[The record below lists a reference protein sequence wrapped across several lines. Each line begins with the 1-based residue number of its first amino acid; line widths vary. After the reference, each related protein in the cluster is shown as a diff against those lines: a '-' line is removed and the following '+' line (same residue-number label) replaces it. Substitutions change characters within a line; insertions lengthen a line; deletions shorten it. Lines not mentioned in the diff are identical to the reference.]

1 MENQLFRADATIIAG
16 THLNLRARFIF
27 PRRNLDRICDSFS
40 NSRSAKSRVAWI
52 YMSRDLVALFPR
64 PHRGM
69 SSPPLLSL
77 SSCASYAIVR
87 KRRCRY
93 SVRPMRP
100 AALLGM
106 HRSRH
111 DGEKRR
117 RRRWWRRIEL
127 SWFAAGVINVRAL
140 EASPD
145 HIAFVINR
153 FGGFPRPPAPFA
165 IMSCTFHYKFP
176 LVSLPLRVYVHAST
190 PARIGRACTE
200 RSAVHSLE
208 DRKGSRIRRG
218 EDVFIVGR
226 RRADKAKVNALSP
239 LRVPRDINSCY
250 SYVYRRAISRGSI
263 SK

>member
-1 MENQLFRADATIIAG
+1 MENQLFSPRGRNDNYRHPRGMFHFSTRKNFRSCIG
-16 THLNLRARFIF
+16 TPF
-27 PRRNLDRICDSFS
+27 PIPDRRNHVSRVDIYVARPCALF
-40 NSRSAKSRVAWI
+40 SRS
-52 YMSRDLVALFPR
+52 
-64 PHRGM
+64 HRGM
-69 SSPPLLSL
+69 SSPSLLSL
-77 SSCASYAIVR
+77 SSCVSYAIVR

-111 DGEKRR
+111 GEEKRR
-117 RRRWWRRIEL
+117 KRRRIEL

-140 EASPD
+140 GASTD

-176 LVSLPLRVYVHAST
+176 LVSLPLRVYIR
-190 PARIGRACTE
+190 AREHTRENRRE
-200 RSAVHSLE
+200 RRTLE

-218 EDVFIVGR
+218 KMYLLWDDVERKRERGG
-226 RRADKAKVNALSP
+226 DKAKEWTVSP
-239 LRVPRDINSCY
+239 LRGPRDINSCY
-250 SYVYRRAISRGSI
+250 SYVYRRAISRGSTR
-263 SK
+263 